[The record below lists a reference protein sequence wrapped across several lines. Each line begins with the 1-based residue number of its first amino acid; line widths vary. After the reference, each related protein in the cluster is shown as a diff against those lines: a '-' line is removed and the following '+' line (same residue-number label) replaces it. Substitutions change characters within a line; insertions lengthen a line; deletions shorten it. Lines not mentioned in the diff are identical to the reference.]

1 MNLGSVQVH
10 RPRIPQSFVAIAQ
23 PARICLKHLR
33 TVSADDATTLWRV
46 NSTSAISLISP
57 SALTVGSPFQLGQR
71 RRRLTDAT
79 MPRCHNAIWR
89 YDHMAMGCP
98 RGTDR
103 SHRRGGNF
111 RFSPPDRAQ
120 PGLRSAPWGGH
131 PPLPTGAGALAPNSR
146 TAAPG
151 TRPGGL
157 VFAANSPLA
166 PPTPPGGRSDAHR
179 RRSRA
184 RARIAPRRAAT
195 ISRGAKNLT
204 PRCAPM
210 LK

>member
-79 MPRCHNAIWR
+79 VPRCHGATVPYGLMAI
-89 YDHMAMGCP
+89 GCP

-120 PGLRSAPWGGH
+120 PGLRSAPGGGH
-131 PPLPTGAGALAPNSR
+131 PPVAHRGRRPGPQQPDGGPRNPARRPGFRRQLAPGAAH
-146 TAAPG
+146 TAR
-151 TRPGGL
+151 RPL
-157 VFAANSPLA
+157 
-166 PPTPPGGRSDAHR
+166 
-179 RRSRA
+179 
-184 RARIAPRRAAT
+184 
-195 ISRGAKNLT
+195 
-204 PRCAPM
+204 
-210 LK
+210 